1 MTVES
6 PTPAATCPARP
17 LTAEIDASTRW
28 PILLLSGGAV
38 KWLIISAF
46 AGMLAYPK
54 IHAPGMMSG
63 IPALTYGR
71 LIALQD
77 ATFIYG
83 FASQAAMAIALWL
96 ICRLG
101 GTRLIGRGAAVVAG
115 YIWNFGVVVGSIG
128 ILSGNVSPFEHFQ
141 FPQYAMAVLLLG
153 YLVYGVSAILTFSNR
168 SVCTMY
174 PSLWFVLAG
183 LVFFPWVYA
192 SAMMTLWSPLVRNMV
207 APITAGWAANNIVTL
222 WLGSIALASLYY
234 FLPKLSG
241 RDLASRPLAVFA
253 FWLFVLFGQAT
264 GMHFTAAAPAWVQGM
279 SEICSLLIL
288 VPVAASAVNWFQ
300 TIGGKGKKPEAGVAY
315 RFAWWGAALFVIS
328 SVLAAITALS
338 PIREVVQFTIFQT
351 GLSQLTLLGF
361 ITMSLFAGLSYI
373 LPRVFEL
380 EWPRPTNLHFTLT
393 LVGALLVAVPLLLG
407 GFIQGSK
414 AANASLKYEEV
425 ARSVFP
431 FVGIA
436 ILGFASIIA
445 GQFLFL
451 RNIGSLFCRACCPSS
466 KNGGRP

>member
-17 LTAEIDASTRW
+17 LTADIDASTRW
-28 PILLLSGGAV
+28 PIILMSGGAV

-46 AGMLAYPK
+46 AGLLAYPK
-54 IHAPGMMSG
+54 IHAPGMLSG

-77 ATFIYG
+77 VTLVYG

-101 GTRLIGRGAAVVAG
+101 GTRLIGRGAAVVSAL
-115 YIWNFGVVVGSIG
+115 IWNFGVIVGSIA
-128 ILSGNVSPFEHFQ
+128 ILSGDVSPFEHFQ
-141 FPQYAMAVLLLG
+141 FPQYAVAVLLIG
-153 YLVYGVSAILTFSNR
+153 YLLYGVSAILTFSNR

-183 LVFFPWVYA
+183 LVFFPWVFG

-207 APITAGWAANNIVTL
+207 TPITAGWAANNIVTL
-222 WLGSIALASLYY
+222 WLGSISLASLFY

-241 RDLASRPLAVFA
+241 RNLYSRPLAVFA

-279 SEICSLLIL
+279 SEICTLLML
-288 VPVAASAVNWFQ
+288 VPVGAAAVNWFQ
-300 TIGGKGKKPEAGVAY
+300 TIGGKGKKPEAGVSY

-328 SVLAAITALS
+328 AVLAAISALS
-338 PIREVVQFTIFQT
+338 PIREAVQFTIFQT
-351 GLSQLTLLGF
+351 GLTQLTLLGF
-361 ITMSLFAGLSYI
+361 IMMSLFAGLTYI
-373 LPRVFEL
+373 LPRTVEL
-380 EWPRPTNLHFTLT
+380 EWPRPTSVHFTLT
-393 LVGALLVAVPLLLG
+393 LVGALLVAIPLILG
-407 GFIQGSK
+407 GFIQGAK
-414 AANASLKYEEV
+414 AANASNQSVDV

-436 ILGFASIIA
+436 ILGFISIIA
-445 GQFLFL
+445 GQLLFL
-451 RNIGSLFCRACCPSS
+451 RNLAGLCCRSCCPGI
-466 KNGGRP
+466 KDGGRP